1 MGLKGEAL
9 VEDGAEVE
17 KFWDLG
23 DGEGRGVRRE
33 VTGEDPRVCCTT
45 TTLGGGFVEDDDFGL
60 ERGDCQTVTVTG
72 GLGRMEETLHGR
84 SCVGDET
91 KVVDVQK
98 DSEEGHGVRVR
109 ESQVGMVTLDGV
121 DEVGDVESPKEGRKT
136 TTFRQAFEDVDVGS
150 VVGESVEDTVHEGV
164 MECTDALPEV
174 RWDMVIM
181 ESNEELV
188 AGDGRESKFD
198 ITEEDDGGVVVVGAF
213 MLVGDV

>member
-1 MGLKGEAL
+1 
-9 VEDGAEVE
+9 
-17 KFWDLG
+17 
-23 DGEGRGVRRE
+23 
-33 VTGEDPRVCCTT
+33 
-45 TTLGGGFVEDDDFGL
+45 
-60 ERGDCQTVTVTG
+60 
-72 GLGRMEETLHGR
+72 
-84 SCVGDET
+84 
-91 KVVDVQK
+91 
-98 DSEEGHGVRVR
+98 
-109 ESQVGMVTLDGV
+109 LDGV

-188 AGDGRESKFD
+188 AGNVRESQFD
-198 ITEEDDGGVVVVGAF
+198 ITEEYDGRVVSVGAF